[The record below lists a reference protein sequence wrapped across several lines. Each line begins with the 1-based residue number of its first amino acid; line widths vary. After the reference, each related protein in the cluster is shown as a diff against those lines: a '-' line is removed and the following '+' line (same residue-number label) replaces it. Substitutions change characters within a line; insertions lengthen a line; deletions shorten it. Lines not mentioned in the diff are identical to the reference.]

1 MQWGKSILHDF
12 RRSRSKRQK
21 RNDIVRQIL
30 ESEAYEKE
38 EEVEDE
44 EEEGDV
50 GDDVGEEEEI
60 DQECEICHCPG
71 NLIKC
76 SGNCEKYFH
85 KNCLGDDSIDNMSTW
100 YCDECKS
107 LFNPHDS
114 GNIELAIKLM
124 ESTGECPVIS
134 CDQSR
139 KSRKGVSW
147 HISQSHT
154 VENTVL
160 TNIFQLACNLNMV
173 VDISANSICPN
184 ILDDLVCPVFVCKN
198 KFNRLLALKWHCIA
212 VHHIKFQD
220 EEDVR
225 REAMRLKIEEEIENE
240 KENNIKE
247 EKEEGENKD
256 ENHPII
262 EKVEENNKNE
272 ELIKTEEDNSEQTKI
287 SSSSPSNSIESFE
300 KDISE
305 KNNDDT
311 FKLMGKF
318 YKCPIMSCYIQ
329 FTDFKECESHILNCH
344 YLVLNN

>member
-1 MQWGKSILHDF
+1 MQWGKSVLHDF

-21 RNDIVRQIL
+21 RNDIVRQLL
-30 ESEAYEKE
+30 ESEIYEKE
-38 EEVEDE
+38 EEEAEDDD
-44 EEEGDV
+44 EEGDV
-50 GDDVGEEEEI
+50 GDEIGEEEEI
-60 DQECEICHCPG
+60 DQECEICHCSG

-76 SGNCEKYFH
+76 SGSCEKYFH

-107 LFNPHDS
+107 LFNPHDN

-154 VENTVL
+154 IENTVL

-184 ILDDLVCPVFVCKN
+184 ILDDLICPVFVCKN

-212 VHHIKFQD
+212 IHHIKFQD
-220 EEDVR
+220 EEDIR
-225 REAMRLKIEEEIENE
+225 REAMKLKMEEEIVSD
-240 KENNIKE
+240 KENNVKE
-247 EKEEGENKD
+247 EDNKEED
-256 ENHPII
+256 PII
-262 EKVEENNKNE
+262 EKDEDVENNKNM
-272 ELIKTEEDNSEQTKI
+272 ELVKLEKENSEQTKI
-287 SSSSPSNSIESFE
+287 SSSSPANSIESFE
-300 KDISE
+300 KDINE
-305 KNNDDT
+305 KNDDT